1 VDYYK
6 KYKDMFFLLTLIIKS
21 FQSYFMGSRCHNSGR
36 RSFIKKAATLTTLYL
51 VPSVLVKAVSIDN
64 VLPVLAPKERIKIT
78 INGKLYDEAVD
89 IRMTLLDFIREQ
101 IGLTGTKKGCAMGQC
116 GACIVH
122 VDGKRQNSC
131 LALAVFSSGKSITTI
146 EGLANGDQL
155 HPLQE
160 AFVIHDALQ
169 CGYCTPGQ
177 IMSGIACIR
186 EGQAGSRES
195 IRRFMSGNIC
205 RCGAYQNI
213 VDAIEEVN
221 NSGKTV

>member
-1 VDYYK
+1 
-6 KYKDMFFLLTLIIKS
+6 MEL
-21 FQSYFMGSRCHNSGR
+21 RCHNPGR
-36 RSFIKKAATLTTLYL
+36 RGFIKKAAALTTLYM
-51 VPSVLVKAVSIDN
+51 VPSILVQAVTVDTI
-64 VLPVLAPKERIKIT
+64 VPLQAPKENIKIT
-78 INGKLYDEAVD
+78 INGKIYDEAVD
-89 IRMTLLDFIREQ
+89 IRMTLLDFVREQ
-101 IGLTGTKKGCAMGQC
+101 LALTGTKKGCAMGQC

-131 LALAVFSSGKSITTI
+131 LSLAVFNNGKSITTI

-160 AFVIHDALQ
+160 AFIMHDAMQ

-177 IMSGIACIR
+177 ILSGVACIR

-195 IRRFMSGNIC
+195 IQRYMSGNIC

-213 VDAIEEVN
+213 VDAIEEVK
-221 NSGKTV
+221 NSSKAV

>member
-1 VDYYK
+1 
-6 KYKDMFFLLTLIIKS
+6 MEL
-21 FQSYFMGSRCHNSGR
+21 RCHNSGR
-36 RSFIKKAATLTTLYL
+36 RSFIKKAAALTTLYM
-51 VPSVLVKAVSIDN
+51 VPSILVKAVS
-64 VLPVLAPKERIKIT
+64 VRTVVPMLAPKERLTIT

-122 VDGKRQNSC
+122 VNGKKQNSC
-131 LALAVFSSGKSITTI
+131 LLLAVFNNGKSVTTI
-146 EGLANGDQL
+146 EGISNSDQL

-160 AFVIHDALQ
+160 AFVANDALQ

-177 IMSGIACIR
+177 IMSGIACIK

-213 VDAIEEVN
+213 VDAIEQVN